1 MSRYKVW
8 QVGPGAVELQVRTLR
23 PFVMSPMLRL
33 MMPGPDIDI
42 AFVINGPIAIATI
55 SAANV
60 ATLRSAP
67 TSSNPPSLLFS
78 CGAAK
83 APGAPDDKWGWCMR
97 VVRDG
102 LVLPVY
108 DDQGTPLPL
117 DPDGWLCT
125 ALRSFPAGKSVT
137 MGFDIIT
144 FA

>member
-8 QVGPGAVELQVRTLR
+8 QVGAGAVELQVRTLR

-33 MMPGPDIDI
+33 MLPGPDIDI
-42 AFVINGPIAIATI
+42 PFATGGPFAIAAI

-67 TSSNPPSLLFS
+67 TSNNPPSLLFA

-83 APGAPDDKWGWCMR
+83 APGAPDDKWGWCIR
-97 VVRDG
+97 VVRSG
-102 LVLPVY
+102 TPLPVC
-108 DDQGTPLPL
+108 DDEGTSLPL

-125 ALRSFPAGKSVT
+125 ALRSFPTGKSVA